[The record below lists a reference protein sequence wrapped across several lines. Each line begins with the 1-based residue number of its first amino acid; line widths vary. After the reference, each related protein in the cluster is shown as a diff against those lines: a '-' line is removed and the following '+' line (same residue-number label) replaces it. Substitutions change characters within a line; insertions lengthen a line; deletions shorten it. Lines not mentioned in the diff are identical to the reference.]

1 MDAYLQIAESI
12 LKIERRPLS
21 PRAILAA
28 AYRHG
33 LVPMHLHGNTQ
44 HKTLGARISEDIIA
58 LRDDSLFFRTA
69 PGRFFLRE
77 FLTDITIP
85 EEHRQPVATRRR
97 IRELMRGPALAVDL
111 QDLERIATT
120 GTAIPPELVFNLLRS
135 DRYRYDDPK
144 NRKESSVFLWSFV
157 SVRRDCEV
165 LTYRLGR
172 YRDDRDTFMAR
183 RSVGFST
190 LVHRDERTLF
200 NINDFGIVDSGV
212 HATKV
217 DLDVPEVHST
227 GHGDRGAAT
236 LVHFIWV
243 FQNTGQSDLLAVI
256 NFECPKW
263 FEPERR
269 RLALNDL
276 SWLDIRTPVNNVDD
290 FDPWSRSVLWPSQFT
305 SQDS

>member
-1 MDAYLQIAESI
+1 LDAYLQLAESI

-21 PRAILAA
+21 ARAILAA
-28 AYRHG
+28 AYRRG

-58 LRDDSLFFRTA
+58 LRDASLFFRTA

-77 FLTDITIP
+77 FLTDVMIP

-97 IRELMRGPALAVDL
+97 IRELKRGPALAVDL
-111 QDLERIATT
+111 HDLASIATT
-120 GTAIPPELVFNLLRS
+120 DTAIRPEIVFNLLRS
-135 DRYRYDDPK
+135 EKYRYDDPK
-144 NRKESSVFLWSFV
+144 NRKEGSVFLWSYV
-157 SVRRDCEV
+157 SVRRDSEV
-165 LTYRLGR
+165 LSYRLGR
-172 YRDDRDTFMAR
+172 YRDDRDTFVAH

-190 LVHRDERTLF
+190 LVHSEERTLF
-200 NINDFGIVDSGV
+200 NLDDFGIVGSGV
-212 HATKV
+212 HAAKM

-227 GHGDRGAAT
+227 RQIDRVVAS

-243 FQNTGQSDLLAVI
+243 FQNTGESDLLAVI

-276 SWLDIRTPVNNVDD
+276 KWLDIRTLNNIDD

-305 SQDS
+305 AKDS

>member
-1 MDAYLQIAESI
+1 LDAYLQIAESI

-21 PRAILAA
+21 ARAILAA
-28 AYRHG
+28 AYRRG
-33 LVPMHLHGNTQ
+33 LIPMHLHGNTQ
-44 HKTLGARISEDIIA
+44 QKTLGARISEDIIT

-77 FLTDITIP
+77 FLTDVTIP

-97 IRELMRGPALAVDL
+97 IRDLMRGPALAVDL
-111 QDLERIATT
+111 HDLQRIATT
-120 GTAIPPELVFNLLRS
+120 GTAIPPVIVFNLLRS

-144 NRKESSVFLWSFV
+144 NRKEGSVFLWSFV
-157 SVRRDCEV
+157 SVRRNYEI
-165 LTYRLGR
+165 LSYRLGR
-172 YRDDRDTFMAR
+172 YRDDRDMFMAR

-200 NINDFGIVDSGV
+200 NLDDFGIVDSGV
-212 HATKV
+212 HATKI
-217 DLDVPEVHST
+217 DLDVPEVQST
-227 GHGDRGAAT
+227 GQVDRVAAS

-243 FQNTGQSDLLAVI
+243 FQNTGESDLLAVI

-276 SWLDIRTPVNNVDD
+276 SWFDIRTPVNDVDD
-290 FDPWSRSVLWPSQFT
+290 FDPWSRSVLWPSRFT
-305 SQDS
+305 TKDS